1 MQHHTFEEGLK
12 YRPDYAWPE
21 DGAERDCPK
30 CQETLEIVEND
41 PSYMVNLGGVRSV
54 NGNFLKKIWI
64 IGVLL
69 LLKKGN
75 LCQSYFWK
83 FLTNRLYDPLS

>member
-41 PSYMVNLGGVRSV
+41 PSYYGKPWWCTFCKWQFSEEDLDNWSSTSS
-54 NGNFLKKIWI
+54 
-64 IGVLL
+64 
-69 LLKKGN
+69 KKG
-75 LCQSYFWK
+75 
-83 FLTNRLYDPLS
+83 